1 MPLAGRLC
9 IITMYISAN
18 PECQAAARG
27 ILMPIFDKSSES
39 SVTRAI
45 ISQFA
50 RDMEDFAETDVII
63 IGGGP
68 SGLMAAHDLA
78 KKKVKVLVVERNNY
92 LGGGFWIGGFLMNTL
107 TIRAPAQKV
116 LDELDIAYKQY
127 EKGLYVTSGPL
138 ACSKLIAAAC
148 EAGASILN
156 MTMFDDLVLR
166 EKNRVAGA
174 VINWTPVSMLP
185 RQISCVDPVA
195 LESKLVID
203 ATGHD
208 ACVVKKL
215 EERGLIKT
223 PGFGAMW
230 IEKSE
235 DAVVEHSGFAHP
247 GLIVIGMAVSTTFGL
262 PRMGPTFG
270 SMLLSGRR
278 GAEVAYDHLKKK
290 GR

>member
-1 MPLAGRLC
+1 
-9 IITMYISAN
+9 
-18 PECQAAARG
+18 
-27 ILMPIFDKSSES
+27 MPIFEKSSER

-45 ISQFA
+45 ISEFA
-50 RDMEDFAETDVII
+50 RDMERFSDTDVIV

-68 SGLMAAHDLA
+68 SGLVAARDLA
-78 KKKVKVLVVERNNY
+78 LKGVKVLIVERNNY
-92 LGGGFWIGGFLMNTL
+92 LGGGFWIGGFLMNTI
-107 TIRAPAQKV
+107 TVRAPAQKI
-116 LDELDIAYKQY
+116 LDEIGVKYKQF
-127 EKGLYVTSGPL
+127 EKGLYITPGPL

-148 EAGASILN
+148 EAGVSVLN
-156 MTMFDDLVLR
+156 MTSFDDIVLR
-166 EKNRVAGA
+166 EKNRVGGA
-174 VINWTPVSMLP
+174 VINWTPVALLP

-195 LESKLVID
+195 LESKIVID

-208 ACVVKKL
+208 ATVVKML

-247 GLIVIGMAVSTTFGL
+247 GLIVVGMAVSTTFGL

-270 SMLLSGRR
+270 SMLLSGRK
-278 GAEVAYDHLKKK
+278 GAQVAYEHLKGGKD
-290 GR
+290 

>member
-1 MPLAGRLC
+1 
-9 IITMYISAN
+9 
-18 PECQAAARG
+18 
-27 ILMPIFDKSSES
+27 MPIFDKSSES

-50 RDMEDFAETDVII
+50 KDMEGFAETDVIV

-68 SGLMAAHDLA
+68 SGLMAARDLA
-78 KKKVKVLVVERNNY
+78 LKKVRVLVVERNNY
-92 LGGGFWIGGFLMNTL
+92 LGGGFWIGGFLMNTI
-107 TIRAPAQKV
+107 TVRAPAQKV
-116 LDELDIAYKQY
+116 LDELGVKYKQY
-127 EKGLYVTSGPL
+127 EKGLYMTPGPL

-148 EAGASILN
+148 EAGVSILN
-156 MTMFDDLVLR
+156 MAAFDDVVLR

-174 VINWTPVSMLP
+174 VVNWTPVSALP
-185 RQISCVDPVA
+185 RQITCVDPVA

-208 ACVVKKL
+208 AMVVRKL

-230 IEKSE
+230 VEKSE
-235 DAVVEHSGFAHP
+235 DAVVEHSGFCHP
-247 GLIVIGMAVSTTFGL
+247 GLIVTGMAVSTTFGL

-270 SMLLSGRR
+270 SMLLSGRK
-278 GAEVAYDHLKKK
+278 GAKVAYDHLK